1 MRSKIFTS
9 RKRIDELK
17 QKIGELR
24 HKRHGL
30 IEDYNQQLTYWVNQQ
45 RKTGVINRKAS
56 ACSSYPSTFP
66 SAGVGAARSSKTKQH
81 KSTNKSMS
89 IVMYNYLKP
98 FSAVVTTDDDI
109 EEYEPFY
116 EKKTYCRRLIHYLES
131 VIQQLDPSELSN
143 AIGIEEMICR
153 KDSSGKN

>member
-1 MRSKIFTS
+1 
-9 RKRIDELK
+9 
-17 QKIGELR
+17 
-24 HKRHGL
+24 
-30 IEDYNQQLTYWVNQQ
+30 
-45 RKTGVINRKAS
+45 
-56 ACSSYPSTFP
+56 
-66 SAGVGAARSSKTKQH
+66 
-81 KSTNKSMS
+81 
-89 IVMYNYLKP
+89 MYNYLKP